1 MQKVK
6 LRNAL
11 GVVVIVL
18 LAVGLAFGTFFALEI
33 SKAVVNTD
41 NAFGNF
47 LEIWAEPPSL
57 LLVAF
62 VFCLEGQYLRGEN
75 GKKNKYLS
83 ALCYVSGI
91 IAAYSTVYRTVRYY
105 DPSLSS
111 TFKAKIIIGIV
122 SVVLTLLLAFVAAH
136 VKHEA
141 LKKMR
146 YSMVLLIASA
156 LATLVIIS
164 AVKNV
169 WGRVRFRQLFADGS
183 YDGFTAWFKPCG
195 KARSDGYKSFPSG
208 HTSNATLLFAATY
221 MIKDLK
227 GEKAAFVARCA
238 VVAWI
243 GVVMTSRVLCG
254 AHFLSDVCMG
264 AILTTVIIFVC
275 KKIFYK
281 PAEALTDGKDN

>member
-1 MQKVK
+1 MQNVK
-6 LRNAL
+6 IRNAL
-11 GVVVIVL
+11 GVLLLVL
-18 LAVGLAFGTFFALEI
+18 LAVGLAAGTFFDLDI
-33 SKAVVNTD
+33 SKAVVNVD
-41 NAFGNF
+41 NPFGNF

-57 LLVAF
+57 LLVSL
-62 VFCLEGQYLRGEN
+62 VFCLEGQYLRGES

-83 ALCYVSGI
+83 LLCYVSGV

-105 DPSLSS
+105 SSSLSAQIS
-111 TFKAKIIIGIV
+111 AKIVIGIA
-122 SVVLTLLLAFVAAH
+122 SVVITVLFALAATH
-136 VKHEA
+136 VKHET

-169 WGRVRFRQLFADGS
+169 WGRVRYRQLFADGS
-183 YDGFTAWFKPCG
+183 FDGFTAWFKPCG
-195 KARSDGYKSFPSG
+195 HASSDGYKSFPSG

-238 VVAWI
+238 AVAWI
-243 GVVMTSRVLCG
+243 CTVMVSRVLCG

-264 AILTTVIIFVC
+264 AILTTIIIFVC

-281 PAEALTDGKDN
+281 PAERKG